1 MKKEVFKMIR
11 HYYNSNLVL
20 YGLDEKSRSNICG
33 FLNAMF
39 MIGEIDAGEYG
50 KIIKHFKTGKKLTLK
65 AMK

>member
-1 MKKEVFKMIR
+1 MKKKTFKMIR

-20 YGLDEKSRSNICG
+20 YGLDEKSRSNMCG

-39 MIGEIDAGEYG
+39 MIGEIDASEYG
-50 KIIKHFKTGKKLTLK
+50 KITKHFKTGTKLTAK

>member
-39 MIGEIDAGEYG
+39 MIGEIDAGEYS
-50 KIIKHFKTGKKLTLK
+50 KIIKHLKTGKKLTLK

>member
-1 MKKEVFKMIR
+1 MKNETFKIIR

-39 MIGEIDAGEYG
+39 MIGEIDSSEYG
-50 KIIKHFKTGKKLTLK
+50 KITKHFKTGKKLTLK
-65 AMK
+65 DMK

>member
-1 MKKEVFKMIR
+1 MKKEVFKMII

-39 MIGEIDAGEYG
+39 MIDEIDASEYS

-65 AMK
+65 AIK